1 MPTKLTVAALFCLLL
16 SAAALAQGVVSPN
29 TEPSDR
35 TTGAK
40 DAKPS
45 SSSPGAG
52 TVLGR
57 DMSNGATPGRSD
69 LPPTPPHQGQAR

>member
-1 MPTKLTVAALFCLLL
+1 MPIKLAAATIVSLLL
-16 SAAALAQGVVSPN
+16 ASAALAQGVVSPN

-35 TTGAK
+35 TIGAK

-57 DMSNGATPGRSD
+57 DMSNGATPGRPD
-69 LPPTPPHQGQAR
+69 LPAAPQAGKPKQ